1 MAKNQGRLSG
11 KKILVTGGT
20 TGIGLEIAQR
30 FIAEGARVALTGRN
44 PETLADAKS
53 AVPEA
58 IVIASDAG
66 RISDQKALAARLKQE
81 FGEVDA
87 VVVNAG
93 IGVFQ
98 PLEGWDESSFDRQMD
113 TNFKGPF
120 FLLQALAPQLSDSAS
135 IVLIASIAAH
145 IGMAGQSVYAASKA
159 ALLTLMRNIPFEMNG
174 RKVRVN
180 SISPGPITTPI
191 FGKLGLT
198 AEAAEQFRKD
208 IATKVPLGRFGTTR
222 EIADAA
228 VFLASDESSYMLG
241 SEIVI
246 DGGLSRV

>member
-1 MAKNQGRLSG
+1 MARNHGRLSS
-11 KKILVTGGT
+11 KKVLVTGGT

-44 PETLADAKS
+44 PETLAEAKS
-53 AVPEA
+53 TVPEA
-58 IVIASDAG
+58 MVIASDAG
-66 RISDQKALAARLKQE
+66 RIDDQKALAARLKQE

-98 PLEGWDESSFDRQMD
+98 PLEGWDEASFDRQMD

-120 FLLQALAPQLSDSAS
+120 FLLQALAPHLSNSAS

-145 IGMAGQSVYAASKA
+145 IGMAQQSVYAASKA
-159 ALLTLMRNIPFEMNG
+159 ALLTLMRNLPFEMNG
-174 RKVRVN
+174 RNVRVN

-208 IATKVPLGRFGTTR
+208 VATKVPMGRFGTTR

-246 DGGLSRV
+246 DGGLSRL

>member
-1 MAKNQGRLSG
+1 MGRNHGRLSG
-11 KKILVTGGT
+11 KKVLVTGGT

-30 FIAEGARVALTGRN
+30 FIAEGAHVALTGRN

-53 AVPEA
+53 AAP
-58 IVIASDAG
+58 DAG
-66 RISDQKALAARLKQE
+66 KIADQKALAARLKQE

-93 IGVFQ
+93 IGVFN
-98 PLEGWDESSFDRQMD
+98 PLEAWDEASFDRQMD

-120 FLLQALAPQLSDSAS
+120 FLLQALAPQLSNSAS

-145 IGMAGQSVYAASKA
+145 IGMAGQSVYSASKA
-159 ALLTLMRNIPFEMNG
+159 ALLTLMRNLPFEMNG
-174 RKVRVN
+174 CNVRVN
-180 SISPGPITTPI
+180 SISPGPITTRI

-198 AEAAEQFRKD
+198 AEAAEQFRND
-208 IATKVPLGRFGTTR
+208 ISTKVPMGRFGTTR

-241 SEIVI
+241 SEIVV
-246 DGGLSRV
+246 DGGMSRL

>member
-1 MAKNQGRLSG
+1 MEFQRRLSG
-11 KKILVTGGT
+11 KRILVTGGT
-20 TGIGLEIAQR
+20 TGIGLEIAHR
-30 FIAEGARVALTGRN
+30 FVAEGARVALTGQN
-44 PETLADAKS
+44 PENLAAAK
-53 AVPEA
+53 AVVPEA
-58 IVIASDAG
+58 IVIASDAS
-66 RISDQKALAARLKQE
+66 RIDAQKALAARLARE
-81 FGEVDA
+81 LGEVDA

-93 IGVFQ
+93 IGIFQ
-98 PLEGWDESSFDRQMD
+98 PLDAWDEAAFDRQMD

-120 FLLQALAPQLSDSAS
+120 FLLQALAPHLSQSAS

-145 IGMAGQSVYAASKA
+145 IGMAGQSVYSASKA
-159 ALLTLMRNIPFEMNG
+159 ALLTLMRNLSFELNG
-174 RKVRVN
+174 KNVRVN

-198 AEAAEQFRKD
+198 DDAKEQLLKD
-208 IATKVPLGRFGTTR
+208 IVTNVPMKRMGTTR

-246 DGGLSRV
+246 DGGFSRL